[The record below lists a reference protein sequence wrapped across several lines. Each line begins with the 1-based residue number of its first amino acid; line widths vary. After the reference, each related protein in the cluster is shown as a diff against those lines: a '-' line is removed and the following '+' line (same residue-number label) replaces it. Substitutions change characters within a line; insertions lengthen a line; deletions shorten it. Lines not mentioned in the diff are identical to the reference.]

1 MPGETGK
8 VHDATLAEAGQEQL
22 TGAAAQITAE
32 AQPALAANCVH
43 HSEGSELLVNQTP
56 LSTDHELHHHLHLTE
71 GTTSISAVVHPGGEA
86 KYLPAYV
93 PLLHTADIHSSQTAP
108 GSLDK
113 TASPAHIYHAETP
126 C

>member
-1 MPGETGK
+1 MPGETAK
-8 VHDATLAEAGQEQL
+8 VHDAILAEAGREQL

-32 AQPALAANCVH
+32 AQPAPAANCAH
-43 HSEGSELLVNQTP
+43 HSEGSEPLVNQTP
-56 LSTDHELHHHLHLTE
+56 LITDHELHHLHLTE

-113 TASPAHIYHAETP
+113 MASPAHIHHAETP